1 MHERGTN
8 PCPIRSSC
16 SRAGT
21 IITTMGICTG
31 WPRDSLLAL
40 RRQWRSGP
48 EKKERKNEE
57 GGEKRWGKSQQ
68 RVWSTSSTLSEPEK
82 RRRRR
87 RRRRRSGGWKRNG
100 EVAEEKGRGNKKK
113 KKKKGVKKRRS
124 GPYLSMQDRRH
135 QIYAWRQI
143 FQNHWSSTRPPLSL
157 PLSPSPVPRAVRK
170 DDDSFYQAAA
180 Q

>member
-1 MHERGTN
+1 MHERRTN
-8 PCPIRSSC
+8 PCSIRCSY

-31 WPRDSLLAL
+31 WPQDSLLAL

-57 GGEKRWGKSQQ
+57 GEKRWGKSQQ
-68 RVWSTSSTLSEPEK
+68 RLGARAEAEE
-82 RRRRR
+82 RR

-100 EVAEEKGRGNKKK
+100 EVAEEKGRVRRRRR
-113 KKKKGVKKRRS
+113 KKKKGIKKRRS

-143 FQNHWSSTRPPLSL
+143 FQNHWSSFLFPPS
-157 PLSPSPVPRAVRK
+157 VPFEKTMTVSIRQRH
-170 DDDSFYQAAA
+170 SR
-180 Q
+180 